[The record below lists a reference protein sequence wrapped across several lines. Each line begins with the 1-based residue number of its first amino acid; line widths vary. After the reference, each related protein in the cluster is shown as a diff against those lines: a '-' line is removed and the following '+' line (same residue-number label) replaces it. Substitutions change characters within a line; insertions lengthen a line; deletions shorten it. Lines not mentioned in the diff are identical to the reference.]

1 MIFGFRRQGM
11 NWPEIAS
18 RTGEGSEA
26 IRKRFERALDRV
38 GRHAQLGY
46 LSPPIQ

>member
-1 MIFGFRRQGM
+1 MIFAFRRQGM

-18 RTGEGSEA
+18 RTGEGAEA

-38 GRHAQLGY
+38 GRTLDSVA
-46 LSPPIQ
+46 